1 MPLPYS
7 KSKTVK
13 YVATLFIVLITI
25 TGVIASLGLGTAQ
38 VVNGINY
45 AFKVDYGNN
54 FLLLMVILIG
64 L

>member
-1 MPLPYS
+1 LLDAILPYS
-7 KSKTVK
+7 KSKTVN

-25 TGVIASLGLGTAQ
+25 TGVASLGLGTAQ

-54 FLLLMVILIG
+54 FYY
-64 L
+64 